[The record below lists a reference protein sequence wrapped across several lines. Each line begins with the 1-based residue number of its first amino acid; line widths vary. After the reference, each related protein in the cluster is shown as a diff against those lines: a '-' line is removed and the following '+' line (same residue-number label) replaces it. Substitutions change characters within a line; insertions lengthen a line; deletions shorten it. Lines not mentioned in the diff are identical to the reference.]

1 MNSSNTN
8 GRVNIMNNA
17 VFMLSDN
24 IPVND
29 NSNFREALT
38 GNWSNTPLSN
48 IFFSNKNINILKN
61 GIRYGVYEKSNN
73 QFIIDKQNTD
83 ELKIIMRSTYLQN
96 SKNLPTN
103 ITEQI
108 LNLNKKVLDYSI
120 DQVYKEAESYMK
132 FKNDVSTLALPIE
145 LPNLTK
151 DNKQLEYQRFF

>member
-1 MNSSNTN
+1 MSNSENNMFKLLNSGKKNQKLLLNNIKN

-48 IFFSNKNINILKN
+48 IFFSNKNINILQN

-73 QFIIDKQNTD
+73 QFIIDKQNTIRPWV
-83 ELKIIMRSTYLQN
+83 II
-96 SKNLPTN
+96 P
-103 ITEQI
+103 
-108 LNLNKKVLDYSI
+108 
-120 DQVYKEAESYMK
+120 
-132 FKNDVSTLALPIE
+132 
-145 LPNLTK
+145 
-151 DNKQLEYQRFF
+151 